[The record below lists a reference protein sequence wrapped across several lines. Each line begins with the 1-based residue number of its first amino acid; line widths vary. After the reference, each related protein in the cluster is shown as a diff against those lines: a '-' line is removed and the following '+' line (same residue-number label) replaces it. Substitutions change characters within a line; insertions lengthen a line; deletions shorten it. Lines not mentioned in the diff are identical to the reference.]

1 MPPPTQASQAPIYQQ
16 RGTEYNDSAA
26 RRVSTGSPG
35 RWHAP
40 FIAGEV
46 LIVVLA
52 TVLAVLVAHHPAPL
66 PGDAGLALA
75 EQHLILP
82 HAVLTQALDAVSTI
96 NWPLPSAISLVV
108 VTIVLLLLRRR
119 LAAGMA
125 LLVAG
130 LADGSS
136 YLTNEIVRRPR
147 PSDHVLH
154 VLQHIKNYYSFPSG
168 HVIHAL
174 AFFGFLVFVTYL
186 ARHPAAWV
194 WVVRVVLVL
203 LIVLMAPSRVLE
215 GEHWPSDVLEGLLYG
230 AFWLVAGI
238 HAYRWAWQRWPRLRG
253 RHEQDSEED
262 GEPTRRGRTMAY
274 AGPRGR

>member
-1 MPPPTQASQAPIYQQ
+1 MPPTQAPQAPI
-16 RGTEYNDSAA
+16 RELHRAGHGGSAA
-26 RRVSTGSPG
+26 QRARVESPG

-52 TVLAVLVAHHPAPL
+52 MALAVIVAHHPAPL
-66 PGDAGLALA
+66 PGDAGVALA

-82 HAVLTQALDAVSTI
+82 HAALTWTIDAVSTI
-96 NWPLPSAISLVV
+96 NWPIPSAVALIV

-119 LAAGMA
+119 LAAAVA

-147 PSDHVLH
+147 PSGHGLH

-174 AFFGFLVFVTYL
+174 AFFGFLVFLTYL

-194 WVVRVVLVL
+194 WLVRVVLVL

-230 AFWLVAGI
+230 AFWLLAGV
-238 HAYRWAWQRWPRLRG
+238 HAYRWAWRRWPRLRG
-253 RHEQDSEED
+253 RYEQEEAAE
-262 GEPTRRGRTMAY
+262 GEPKGHIVAYDRPARASGR
-274 AGPRGR
+274 